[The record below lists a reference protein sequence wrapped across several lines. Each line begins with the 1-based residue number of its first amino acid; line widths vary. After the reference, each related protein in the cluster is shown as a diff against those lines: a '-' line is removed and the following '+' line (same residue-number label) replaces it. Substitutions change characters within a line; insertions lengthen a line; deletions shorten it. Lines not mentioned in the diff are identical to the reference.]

1 MKQIQTI
8 ALIGLGA
15 VGINFAYYLNRHL
28 PKGALR
34 IVADKKRTERY
45 RSEGCYYNEERCDF
59 LYADENNTAQAV
71 DLVLFCTKANG
82 LRKACETIKA
92 HCDKD
97 TLFMSAVNGI
107 TSEAVLAEYF
117 NRENIIYTVAQGMD
131 ATKVGNHVECHT
143 LGELCFGAVDS
154 SQNEAVNRIHE
165 FFDDIGFSHT
175 LKQDIIHHQWGKFML
190 NCGLNQ
196 VVALHCGTYET
207 IQQPGE
213 ARTQMLAAMKEVQQ
227 LSVYEG
233 IHLTE
238 QEITKWAAMCDTL
251 SATGRPSMAQDVLA
265 KRRTEVDLFAAEV
278 IRRCAKFQL
287 SCPVN
292 TMLYERLTALE
303 STFPA

>member
-131 ATKVGNHVECHT
+131 ATKVG
-143 LGELCFGAVDS
+143 
-154 SQNEAVNRIHE
+154 IHE
-165 FFDDIGFSHT
+165 SCLPFHFVSYQQHRNKALRAYDI
-175 LKQDIIHHQWGKFML
+175 
-190 NCGLNQ
+190 
-196 VVALHCGTYET
+196 LHDF
-207 IQQPGE
+207 PPW
-213 ARTQMLAAMKEVQQ
+213 L
-227 LSVYEG
+227 
-233 IHLTE
+233 H
-238 QEITKWAAMCDTL
+238 
-251 SATGRPSMAQDVLA
+251 P
-265 KRRTEVDLFAAEV
+265 
-278 IRRCAKFQL
+278 
-287 SCPVN
+287 
-292 TMLYERLTALE
+292 
-303 STFPA
+303 FPAQPYR